1 MQRSGLL
8 LFVLMGLSFVFPQAA
23 HAYLDPGSG
32 SMLLQI
38 VLGGTAGLA
47 VLIKLYWQRLLLVF
61 GIGQAEDPT
70 SEDAQANQQE

>member
-47 VLIKLYWQRLLLVF
+47 RFDQAVLAASPPRVWDRPSGRPHQRRR
-61 GIGQAEDPT
+61 
-70 SEDAQANQQE
+70 SS